1 MTCLLKSKIQK
12 IFLTLRIF
20 LKHEAACIVQ
30 YSVYNYTGNAH
41 KNELGGG
48 SNTSHP
54 SVRPST
60 RDTPR
65 QSSREIKDKE
75 PALML
80 SSAGLHYE
88 VRLAC

>member
-1 MTCLLKSKIQK
+1 MKLHVLYNTQCTIILVMHIKMSWVED
-12 IFLTLRIF
+12 
-20 LKHEAACIVQ
+20 KHLPPV
-30 YSVYNYTGNAH
+30 H
-41 KNELGGG
+41 
-48 SNTSHP
+48 
-54 SVRPST
+54 PST

-80 SSAGLHYE
+80 SSAGLHHK

>member
-1 MTCLLKSKIQK
+1 MKLHVL
-12 IFLTLRIF
+12 
-20 LKHEAACIVQ
+20 
-30 YSVYNYTGNAH
+30 YNTQCTIILVMH
-41 KNELGGG
+41 IKMSWVEDQ
-48 SNTSHP
+48 TPPTRP

-80 SSAGLHYE
+80 SSAGLHCE